1 MYMVK
6 ERLAQFKAN
15 TRAFFKNEDGVV
27 NRQAIYAILI
37 AGFVGWLL
45 ITVTF
50 GARLKRMLRKV
61 PGVNMLFKTTRRVYR
76 TATRRTTGRVVRR
89 KK

>member
-15 TRAFFKNEDGVV
+15 TRAFFKNEDGLL

-37 AGFVGWLL
+37 AGFVGWLF

-61 PGVNMLFKTTRRVYR
+61 PGVKMIFGKAKTYTRRAASGAR
-76 TATRRTTGRVVRR
+76 RRMTRR
-89 KK
+89 K